1 MSPVLTVRLT
11 SSSARTPGNSLVM
24 ERISRMGFMVR
35 ISCRSSGGVRG
46 GAPLRRRGAP
56 HVSLEV
62 GVRVVAGVDQDLLN
76 AVLGDGHRVQQ
87 VVRDNLLAVVVR
99 LVVVDLGLLVSTDGL
114 EIGRAHV

>member
-11 SSSARTPGNSLVM
+11 SSSATTPGNSLVM
-24 ERISRMGFMVR
+24 ECISRIGLMMLGFLSLR
-35 ISCRSSGGVRG
+35 WGVRG

-87 VVRDNLLAVVVR
+87 EGRDNLDTVVVR
-99 LVVVDLGLLVSTDGL
+99 LGVVDLGLLV
-114 EIGRAHV
+114 